1 MTDPFSGAA
10 ALVTGGAS
18 GLGEATARR
27 FHGRGAAV
35 VVADLNEDRGR
46 AIAGELGERA
56 AYAKV
61 DVTSEN
67 DVERAVEQAASMGR
81 FAITVHC
88 AGGGVAGRTVNR
100 DGTPHSLE

>member
-1 MTDPFSGAA
+1 MTDRFSGAA

-27 FHGRGAAV
+27 LHGRGAAV
-35 VVADLNEDRGR
+35 VLADLNEERGR
-46 AIAGELGERA
+46 AVADELGDGA
-56 AYAKV
+56 AFAKV

-67 DVERAVEQAASMGR
+67 DVQRAVEQAASLGR

-88 AGGGVAGRTVNR
+88 AGAGVAGRTVNR
-100 DGTPHSLE
+100 DG